1 MPCNPSREA
10 AALAPT
16 AFSFVEFVNANTH
29 AFNVAKDNRTSMFG
43 FKYSEVWMPCKV
55 FARGRIDRLV
65 RSVSVGS
72 VSIKHLAKDQL
83 FFLLLLLLLFLSL
96 LFFNEAAPAP
106 FGIGDMLSTSSSLGD
121 FASQES
127 KAAPGDFA
135 I

>member
-1 MPCNPSREA
+1 MPCNPSREE

-16 AFSFVEFVNANTH
+16 VFSFVEFVNANTH
-29 AFNVAKDNRTSMFG
+29 AFNVANDNRTSMFG
-43 FKYSEVWMPCKV
+43 FKYSDVWMPCKD

-83 FFLLLLLLLFLSL
+83 FFLLLLLLLLSL
-96 LFFNEAAPAP
+96 LLSFEFSPA
-106 FGIGDMLSTSSSLGD
+106 FAFGDMSTSPSLGD

-135 I
+135 T